1 MKPVWIVDDDRSI
14 RWVLE
19 KALERDG
26 ISYESFVSAPEVLQA
41 IGSGDPCVLVSDI
54 RMPGESGLVLLEKVK
69 ERYPRLPVIIM
80 TAYSDLDSAVAAFQ
94 GGAFEYLPKPFDVD
108 HAVALIRRAMAESSA
123 QTPVETASGAS
134 AEMLGQAPA
143 MQEVFRAIGRLSQS
157 SATVLITGES
167 GTGKELVA
175 RALHRHSPRAAGPF
189 IAINTAAIPKDL
201 LESEL
206 FGHERGAFTGAQS
219 ARRGRF
225 EQAEGGTLFLDE
237 IGDMPSD
244 LQVRLLR
251 VLADGEYYRVGGHAP
266 QKSNV
271 RVIAATHQNLEERVR
286 RGLFR
291 EDLLH
296 RLDVVRLRLPPLR
309 ERQDDIAPL
318 ARHFLAK
325 SARDLAVEPKVL
337 SEGALRVLTAFSFP
351 GNVRQLENLCHWIT
365 VMAPGQRV
373 DVADLPAELRD
384 PASGAAG
391 SNGSDLDWRAA
402 LDRELSHAL
411 ARGEQGV
418 GERLLR
424 EFKRTLILRSLAHT
438 GGHRLEAAQW
448 LGWGRNTLTR
458 KIQELG
464 LEPELRKGGGA
475 SAP

>member
-1 MKPVWIVDDDRSI
+1 
-14 RWVLE
+14 
-19 KALERDG
+19 
-26 ISYESFVSAPEVLQA
+26 
-41 IGSGDPCVLVSDI
+41 
-54 RMPGESGLVLLEKVK
+54 
-69 ERYPRLPVIIM
+69 
-80 TAYSDLDSAVAAFQ
+80 
-94 GGAFEYLPKPFDVD
+94 
-108 HAVALIRRAMAESSA
+108 
-123 QTPVETASGAS
+123 
-134 AEMLGQAPA
+134 
-143 MQEVFRAIGRLSQS
+143 
-157 SATVLITGES
+157 
-167 GTGKELVA
+167 
-175 RALHRHSPRAAGPF
+175 
-189 IAINTAAIPKDL
+189 
-201 LESEL
+201 L

-219 ARRGRF
+219 SRRGRF

-237 IGDMPSD
+237 IGDMPPD

-325 SARDLAVEPKVL
+325 SARELAVEPKVL
-337 SEGALRVLTAFSFP
+337 SDEALKALTVFPFP
-351 GNVRQLENLCHWIT
+351 GNVRQLENICHWIT
-365 VMAPGQRV
+365 VMAPGQRI
-373 DVADLPAELRD
+373 DVADLPAELREPTAGAESAD
-384 PASGAAG
+384 PVGI
-391 SNGSDLDWRAA
+391 DWRAA
-402 LDRELSHAL
+402 LDRELAQSL
-411 ARGEQGV
+411 ARGEHGV

-424 EFKRTLILRSLAHT
+424 EFKRTLILRSLAYT

-464 LEPELRKGGGA
+464 LEPELRKGG
-475 SAP
+475 SPSP

>member
-19 KALERDG
+19 KALEREG
-26 ISYESFVSAPEVLQA
+26 VPYESFASAYEVLQA
-41 IGSGDPCVLVSDI
+41 FATGDPCVLVSDI
-54 RMPGESGLVLLEKVK
+54 RMPGESGLMLLDKVK
-69 ERYPRLPVIIM
+69 ERFPRLPVIIM
-80 TAYSDLDSAVAAFQ
+80 TAYSDLESAVAAFQ

-108 HAVALIRRAMAESSA
+108 HAVALIRRAMAEA
-123 QTPVETASGAS
+123 PTQAPIDAVSGATP
-134 AEMLGQAPA
+134 EMLGQAPA

-157 SATVLITGES
+157 NATVLITGES

-175 RALHRHSPRAAGPF
+175 RALHRHSPRAAKPF

-219 ARRGRF
+219 SRRGRF

-251 VLADGEYYRVGGHAP
+251 VLADGEYYRVGGHDP
-266 QKSNV
+266 QKSSV
-271 RVIAATHQNLEERVR
+271 RVIAATHQILEERVR
-286 RGLFR
+286 QGLFR

-309 ERQDDIAPL
+309 ERVQDIAPL
-318 ARHFLAK
+318 ARHFLLK
-325 SARDLAVEPKVL
+325 SARELAVEPKVL
-337 SEGALRVLTAFSFP
+337 SDAALKLLTAFRFP
-351 GNVRQLENLCHWIT
+351 GNVRQLENVCHWIT
-365 VMAPGQRV
+365 VMAPGQRI
-373 DVADLPAELRD
+373 DVADLPAELRETPAGEE
-384 PASGAAG
+384 PASGG
-391 SNGSDLDWRAA
+391 EVDWRAA
-402 LDRELSHAL
+402 LDQELAQAL
-411 ARGEQGV
+411 ARGEHGV
-418 GERLLR
+418 GDRLLR
-424 EFKRTLILRSLAHT
+424 DFKRTLIQRALAHT

-458 KIQELG
+458 KIHELG
-464 LEPELRKGGGA
+464 LEARPTEGERAGE
-475 SAP
+475 